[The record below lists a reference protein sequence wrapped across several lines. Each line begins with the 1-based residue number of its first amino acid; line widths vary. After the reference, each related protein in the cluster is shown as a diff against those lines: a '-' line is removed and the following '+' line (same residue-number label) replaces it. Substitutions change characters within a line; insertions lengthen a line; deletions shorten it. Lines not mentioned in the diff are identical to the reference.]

1 MEDFKTID
9 VIIQESIRNSSY
21 TSVIISSCVFVI
33 YTLIIKLID
42 YFKSKDKNKPL
53 IEMATAIK
61 ESNTNI
67 VKLNGVLDKV
77 FQESERKE
85 ISKCRNV
92 IDTAFTAFNSRISA
106 ECQSIIIHNNIEANK
121 DYVTDNIRK
130 LITTEYYK
138 LYSILSA
145 YEIKNVNVA
154 SKLKEEWI
162 GELYNAVVTIIYNG
176 QDSISRITQIDTKLL
191 MTISSYSTYINNKT
205 FNT

>member
-9 VIIQESIRNSSY
+9 IIVQESIRNSSY
-21 TSVIISSCVFVI
+21 TSVVISSCVFVI
-33 YTLIIKLID
+33 YTLIIKFID

-53 IEMATAIK
+53 IEMAAAIK
-61 ESNTNI
+61 ESNANI

-85 ISKCRNV
+85 ISKCKNV
-92 IDTAFTAFNSRISA
+92 IDIGFMAFKSRINQ

-121 DYVTDNIRK
+121 DYVLDNVRK
-130 LITTEYYK
+130 LITNEYYK
-138 LYSILSA
+138 LYSVLSA

-162 GELYNAVVTIIYNG
+162 KELNDSVIAIIYNG
-176 QDSISRITQIDTKLL
+176 QDNISRIAQLETKLL
-191 MTISSYSTYINNKT
+191 MTISSYSTYVNNKT